1 MVTTNFHGVRAG
13 GQRRGR
19 LRWAGIGH
27 AQLARLG
34 RCPARGRGGVLRRS
48 CQARSRSRTRGAS
61 CAISL
66 RASTASDRA
75 NVVSVIAPSCCQ
87 NPPTATSFAGCD
99 FAPGSAARSRWASL
113 PWQSMRP
120 GLAATRPSSLQSR
133 YVSCALTSHAKT
145 ERPTPAKCGPFV
157 LTSIRTI
164 PFVLADMAYHRMSKT
179 RSNRFAGELGVS
191 DKTRTRRSV
200 DRRLMAS
207 FQLFGCHILDR

>member
-1 MVTTNFHGVRAG
+1 MSAHAPPQTLRSAAAVCAGAQPGPLSLGVSAG
-13 GQRRGR
+13 GQRKQQRK
-19 LRWAGIGH
+19 
-27 AQLARLG
+27 
-34 RCPARGRGGVLRRS
+34 PARPVSLKIPPARRGGV
-48 CQARSRSRTRGAS
+48 CFV
-61 CAISL
+61 AI
-66 RASTASDRA
+66 A
-75 NVVSVIAPSCCQ
+75 
-87 NPPTATSFAGCD
+87 
-99 FAPGSAARSRWASL
+99 APGVAARSRWALL